1 MTSLWLILPVISAI
15 GAYYQCRFTSYI
27 APCVIVGLLVAFYY
41 KKVWNA
47 IPIVIYCVSASLLLS
62 TSMLGSHIIGN
73 DIHGEFYVVQ
83 EAIKNGWDVAI
94 NNSNNTSLVLG
105 WFSPLL
111 SHVIPVVWQFKLIFP
126 LFFSLTPVFLYYGF
140 RKLFGERRAF
150 LSCLFVMVMPMYTLD
165 MTSHVKGMVAE
176 TFLAALLPLMV
187 CDMKLKWRVI
197 GLSIAVI
204 GATVSHYTIGALSF
218 IYLIGIVVVLIGLQW
233 RSILHLKHRY
243 IGVVLCVSAISLFSY
258 YSLVG
263 EGSMLSTLDRV
274 GGNITRIIGITV
286 KEEIGKITEEV
297 PEIETYDPEQKYTD
311 EELKGLYSKR
321 TQPVEVTGT
330 YLDDQEQMVRTA
342 LGIDFKEATGK
353 GKVFR
358 VIQLLTEILIGLGV
372 VWALRN
378 RKTIPLIYQALV
390 ITAFI
395 SLLACLFVPYL
406 STVVSATRFYQV
418 ALFFI
423 APAFIIGLEWV
434 IKKRWL
440 MSLIFVSYAVFT
452 LGLVFEVTQENRVD
466 VVNIPYSLSLSNYRM
481 NFNGVYSEDDITV
494 AKWLSYNADKEKTIM
509 SDYNGLQLLTEYE
522 PIGITRFTPE
532 HSYYIFVTGWS
543 YENGLYVYA
552 KCPGLRMYQN
562 LPDLSKAKEVYR
574 MGNAVAY
581 EVSIG

>member
-372 VWALRN
+372 VW
-378 RKTIPLIYQALV
+378 
-390 ITAFI
+390 
-395 SLLACLFVPYL
+395 
-406 STVVSATRFYQV
+406 VV
-418 ALFFI
+418 
-423 APAFIIGLEWV
+423 
-434 IKKRWL
+434 
-440 MSLIFVSYAVFT
+440 
-452 LGLVFEVTQENRVD
+452 
-466 VVNIPYSLSLSNYRM
+466 
-481 NFNGVYSEDDITV
+481 
-494 AKWLSYNADKEKTIM
+494 KE
-509 SDYNGLQLLTEYE
+509 
-522 PIGITRFTPE
+522 
-532 HSYYIFVTGWS
+532 
-543 YENGLYVYA
+543 YV
-552 KCPGLRMYQN
+552 KQSR
-562 LPDLSKAKEVYR
+562 
-574 MGNAVAY
+574 
-581 EVSIG
+581 